1 MKVVFF
7 SGVISS
13 LGFLGLG
20 LGQELCMVYGVF
32 GAGGGV
38 GGVGTGS
45 GSDDIRRV
53 AGSRGSL
60 LVRCS

>member
-1 MKVVFF
+1 MTVIFF

-13 LGFLGLG
+13 LGVLGLG

-32 GAGGGV
+32 GAG

-60 LVRCS
+60 LVRCI

>member
-1 MKVVFF
+1 MEIRGFVF
-7 SGVISS
+7 GCR
-13 LGFLGLG
+13 LGLEV
-20 LGQELCMVYGVF
+20 LVGQGVMVNGV

-38 GGVGTGS
+38 GVGS